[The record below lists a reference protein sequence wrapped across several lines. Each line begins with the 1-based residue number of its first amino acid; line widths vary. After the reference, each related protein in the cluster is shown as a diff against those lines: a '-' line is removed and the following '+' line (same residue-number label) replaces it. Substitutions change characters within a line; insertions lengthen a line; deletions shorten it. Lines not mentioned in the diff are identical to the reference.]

1 MDQKTSKQQSR
12 KAAQGFIDGCKE
24 HLLAGK
30 PLTRLEA
37 LIFFGVSNL
46 PEVVYELRK
55 QGFII
60 KTKSVAFARAVVR
73 VNEHARLEPPANLPT
88 KDIQLTEYWV
98 SR

>member
-1 MDQKTSKQQSR
+1 MK
-12 KAAQGFIDGCKE
+12 KAALGLVEAAKE
-24 HLLAGK
+24 HLLTGN

-55 QGFII
+55 QGFIV
-60 KTKSVAFARAVVR
+60 KTKSVPFMRAVVR
-73 VNEHARLEPPANLPT
+73 VNQHAKLEPPPNLPV

-98 SR
+98 SK